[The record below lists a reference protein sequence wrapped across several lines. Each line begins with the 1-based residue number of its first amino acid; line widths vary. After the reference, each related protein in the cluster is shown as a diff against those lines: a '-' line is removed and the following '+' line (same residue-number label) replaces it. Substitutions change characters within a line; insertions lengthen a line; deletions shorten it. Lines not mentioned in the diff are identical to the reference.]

1 MFEEKEP
8 DNSIL
13 NKVALFEEMV
23 LEKSFTFFDV
33 EDFEKIT
40 AGWLIEK
47 AVFNGLKNGKVGMHK
62 KQALVLVN
70 YGTSSGKLLWKHA
83 KYVMEGVEKKFGIT
97 LETEVNLIC

>member
-1 MFEEKEP
+1 MTLSNNATSLLRNLITSGEFMP
-8 DNSIL
+8 MPCCFD
-13 NKVALFEEMV
+13 ALSA
-23 LEKSFTFFDV
+23 K
-33 EDFEKIT
+33 
-40 AGWLIEK
+40 LIEQAGFK
-47 AVFNGLKNGKVGMHK
+47 GLKNGKVGMHK